1 MLFVVSLYAILFLP
15 DVLDQ
20 LRGEVIAAL
29 LYVENWFLIF
39 RHLSYFQGTG
49 RLPLLQHVWS
59 LAVEEQFYL
68 FWPLILVLVLT
79 VWGKSRRALLVG
91 VLVGIVVSTLE
102 MAILYHPY
110 TDPSRV
116 YYGTDTRVATLLLG
130 AALAFVWAPWRLVGR
145 TGRNAA
151 VLLDLAA
158 LASGFVLC
166 WMFLNVSYFDP
177 SLYRGGFLLVAL
189 VSAVLIAR
197 DGAPRVAVGATTP
210 RHRRVPLDRRA
221 LVRHLSV
228 ALADLHGHA
237 PALRRPPDRH
247 PAPRAPVGADVR
259 GSCAV
264 VPLRRGAGPPRRARA
279 VVGAV
284 PHLVR
289 GDPTQARGPLRARRQ
304 RYHPGP
310 GGDRRRPRRRG
321 SAAAPA
327 GLGDK
332 TSVVIRPGQ
341 TTTTTAAPGATT
353 PTTVPATTAPPVTT
367 LPPTTVTA
375 IGDSVMLGAANQLAA
390 TVDAMFGNQPVTGV
404 DAAESRQFSA
414 GVDLIQQLQGRR
426 PAGPGRRRPARH
438 QRHRRPG

>member
-1 MLFVVSLYAILFLP
+1 M
-15 DVLDQ
+15 
-20 LRGEVIAAL
+20 
-29 LYVENWFLIF
+29 
-39 RHLSYFQGTG
+39 
-49 RLPLLQHVWS
+49 
-59 LAVEEQFYL
+59 EEQFYL

-158 LASGFVLC
+158 LVEWLR
-166 WMFLNVSYFDP
+166 P
-177 SLYRGGFLLVAL
+177 LLDVPQRQL
-189 VSAVLIAR
+189 LRSEPL
-197 DGAPRVAVGATTP
+197 P
-210 RHRRVPLDRRA
+210 RRVP
-221 LVRHLSV
+221 
-228 ALADLHGHA
+228 
-237 PALRRPPDRH
+237 
-247 PAPRAPVGADVR
+247 
-259 GSCAV
+259 
-264 VPLRRGAGPPRRARA
+264 PRRVRVGRA
-279 VVGAV
+279 
-284 PHLVR
+284 H
-289 GDPTQARGPLRARRQ
+289 RARRCT
-304 RYHPGP
+304 
-310 GGDRRRPRRRG
+310 PRRGSVPRLLAIAVFRWIGVRSYGIYLWHWPIYMVTRPHSDVPLTGIPLLVLRLALTLVAAALSYRFVEEPIRHGALERWWARFRTSSGETRRKLATRFGLAASGITLGLVVIVVGLGDGG

-390 TVDAMFGNQPVTGV
+390 TVNAMFGNQPVTGV

-426 PAGPGRRRPARH
+426 PARARTSSSSSAPTAPST
-438 QRHRRPG
+438 RVTSTA